1 MNNIKN
7 IIRCIH
13 LTSNSFSKLN
23 NFNCTSSVNF
33 ESNNYKIILD
43 NMKISFCAD
52 LDIIAKDVNISEIKK
67 ILVDFDKDF
76 NDVENSK
83 FQFDVKNSNKSF
95 SFQLNINGGIINIYI
110 LCSKNYECI
119 GYISVILHAINTFCH
134 MFTYNYNGLQI
145 YISLDNNLRNADLN
159 HNKDYENIFKNLKK
173 NSGAFNVSGVTNKY
187 NKLIILTKQQEIIK
201 LLYHEMI
208 HFIGLDHELL
218 KITQNH
224 DWNIVNPK
232 LNLSEAYTEFLSIL
246 LNCAYETLHIYHKCN
261 INMYDLY
268 KNLLQIE
275 TEYSLYL
282 TQKIF
287 FFYGYNKKNIH
298 EFFYKNTNN
307 KLAEYNPI
315 LIWEYIILRSK
326 LLLNLDNFHW
336 NNLSDLRVNRDNL
349 IDTINFMKID
359 KDFVKKLK
367 FNCTFDNSFS
377 YNLID
382 IDWNY
387 I

>member
-173 NSGAFNVSGVTNKY
+173 
-187 NKLIILTKQQEIIK
+187 ILVH
-201 LLYHEMI
+201 LM
-208 HFIGLDHELL
+208 
-218 KITQNH
+218 
-224 DWNIVNPK
+224 
-232 LNLSEAYTEFLSIL
+232 
-246 LNCAYETLHIYHKCN
+246 
-261 INMYDLY
+261 
-268 KNLLQIE
+268 
-275 TEYSLYL
+275 
-282 TQKIF
+282 
-287 FFYGYNKKNIH
+287 
-298 EFFYKNTNN
+298 
-307 KLAEYNPI
+307 
-315 LIWEYIILRSK
+315 
-326 LLLNLDNFHW
+326 
-336 NNLSDLRVNRDNL
+336 
-349 IDTINFMKID
+349 
-359 KDFVKKLK
+359 
-367 FNCTFDNSFS
+367 
-377 YNLID
+377 
-382 IDWNY
+382 
-387 I
+387 

>member
-1 MNNIKN
+1 
-7 IIRCIH
+7 
-13 LTSNSFSKLN
+13 
-23 NFNCTSSVNF
+23 
-33 ESNNYKIILD
+33 
-43 NMKISFCAD
+43 
-52 LDIIAKDVNISEIKK
+52 
-67 ILVDFDKDF
+67 
-76 NDVENSK
+76 
-83 FQFDVKNSNKSF
+83 
-95 SFQLNINGGIINIYI
+95 
-110 LCSKNYECI
+110 
-119 GYISVILHAINTFCH
+119 
-134 MFTYNYNGLQI
+134 
-145 YISLDNNLRNADLN
+145 
-159 HNKDYENIFKNLKK
+159 
-173 NSGAFNVSGVTNKY
+173 
-187 NKLIILTKQQEIIK
+187 
-201 LLYHEMI
+201 
-208 HFIGLDHELL
+208 
-218 KITQNH
+218 
-224 DWNIVNPK
+224 
-232 LNLSEAYTEFLSIL
+232 
-246 LNCAYETLHIYHKCN
+246 
-261 INMYDLY
+261 MYDLY